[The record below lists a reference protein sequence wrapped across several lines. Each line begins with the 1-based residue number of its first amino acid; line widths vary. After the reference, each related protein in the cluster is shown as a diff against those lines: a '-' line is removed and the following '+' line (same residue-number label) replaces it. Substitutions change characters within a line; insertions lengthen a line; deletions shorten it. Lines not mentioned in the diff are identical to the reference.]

1 MRTIRE
7 QAFADTECKTVI
19 LSPGIHEVEKWA
31 FRNSRL
37 EQLYIYDD
45 LEKISDYA
53 FQDCDML
60 RTLHINSIEAPAYS
74 GNYFDTFQDKYDR
87 LLSLKDKKKIVLF
100 SGSSTRFGYDSAML
114 DQAFPDYEVVN
125 MGVFA
130 YSPALPQ
137 LELIRSCM
145 KEGDILLDSPEFDA
159 ANRQFCYQKELDY
172 ATFAMMESNY
182 DAFADLDLREYA
194 QVFTA
199 FSAYQTA
206 RQDIER
212 KNYDV
217 CASDYD
223 EDGNEVEEPSYNEY
237 GDYVVYRPN
246 STSEKPIYGLPVN
259 YTVNA
264 FPKETYIDSANA
276 EFQKFIGE
284 FAASLCWQIY
294 YYMTNARGMHGEF
307 WRWAELIV
315 VYAVIFTIL
324 ALIELSLK
332 KDLEEIHITRRE
344 LLVVIIIATS
354 VFAMS
359 NLSYLDQDGLFSGSF
374 VMDIFIIRTLVDLSG
389 IAVLYA
395 YHVQVKE
402 IQIRFE
408 KDTLRNIMEMQYK
421 NYQLSKENIDM
432 VNQKYHDL
440 KHQINLLKTQSY
452 AQAGKST
459 SYLEKME
466 REIRVYETQNKT
478 GNPILDAVLTNKALL
493 CQNKEIELKF
503 IVDGGA
509 LSFMEDMDVSALFG
523 NMLDNAIES
532 AQKQQEKQKRLIW
545 LYVTREKQFVRIR
558 TENYCDEKI
567 QFKNGMP
574 VTTKKDRR
582 LHGYGMKSIKSTVE
596 KYNGSVVAAQENN
609 WFELK
614 ILLPAAM

>member
-1 MRTIRE
+1 MNTAEVLNTPGYYYAIAYALSVFVITCTNERKIGRWKLAVVSCA
-7 QAFADTECKTVI
+7 QFALLLFFMTVTDGVRQELFVPSMSLI
-19 LSPGIHEVEKWA
+19 VLLLLG
-31 FRNSRL
+31 
-37 EQLYIYDD
+37 YIYICND
-45 LEKISDYA
+45 
-53 FQDCDML
+53 
-60 RTLHINSIEAPAYS
+60 
-74 GNYFDTFQDKYDR
+74 
-87 LLSLKDKKKIVLF
+87 F
-100 SGSSTRFGYDSAML
+100 S
-114 DQAFPDYEVVN
+114 
-125 MGVFA
+125 
-130 YSPALPQ
+130 
-137 LELIRSCM
+137 
-145 KEGDILLDSPEFDA
+145 
-159 ANRQFCYQKELDY
+159 
-172 ATFAMMESNY
+172 
-182 DAFADLDLREYA
+182 LREAGFYF
-194 QVFTA
+194 VKA
-199 FSAYQTA
+199 F
-206 RQDIER
+206 I
-212 KNYDV
+212 N
-217 CASDYD
+217 
-223 EDGNEVEEPSYNEY
+223 
-237 GDYVVYRPN
+237 
-246 STSEKPIYGLPVN
+246 
-259 YTVNA
+259 
-264 FPKETYIDSANA
+264 
-276 EFQKFIGE
+276 GE

-294 YYMTNARGMHGEF
+294 YYLRYVRGIQGELLK
-307 WRWAELIV
+307 WVELIL

-324 ALIELSLK
+324 ALMELNLK
-332 KDLEEIHITRRE
+332 KDLEELHITRRE
-344 LLVVIIIATS
+344 LLVVIIIAAS

-359 NLSYLDQDGLFSGSF
+359 NLSYLDQNGLFSGTF

-408 KDTLRNIMEMQYK
+408 KDTLHNIMEMQYK

-440 KHQINLLKTQSY
+440 KHQINLLKTQAY
-452 AQAGKST
+452 VGKST

-478 GNPILDAVLTNKALL
+478 GNQILDAVLTNKAMI

-532 AQKQQEKQKRLIW
+532 AEKQQEKQKRLIW
-545 LYVTREKQFVRIR
+545 LYVTKEKQFVRIR

-596 KYNGSVVAAQENN
+596 KYHGSVVAAQENN

-614 ILLPAAM
+614 ILLPAGA

>member
-1 MRTIRE
+1 MNTAEVLNTPGYYYAIAYALSVFVITCTNERKIGRWKLAVVSCA
-7 QAFADTECKTVI
+7 QFALLLFFMTVTDGVRQELFVPSMLLI
-19 LSPGIHEVEKWA
+19 VLLLLG
-31 FRNSRL
+31 
-37 EQLYIYDD
+37 YIYICND
-45 LEKISDYA
+45 
-53 FQDCDML
+53 
-60 RTLHINSIEAPAYS
+60 
-74 GNYFDTFQDKYDR
+74 
-87 LLSLKDKKKIVLF
+87 F
-100 SGSSTRFGYDSAML
+100 S
-114 DQAFPDYEVVN
+114 
-125 MGVFA
+125 
-130 YSPALPQ
+130 
-137 LELIRSCM
+137 
-145 KEGDILLDSPEFDA
+145 
-159 ANRQFCYQKELDY
+159 
-172 ATFAMMESNY
+172 
-182 DAFADLDLREYA
+182 LREAGFYF
-194 QVFTA
+194 VKA
-199 FSAYQTA
+199 F
-206 RQDIER
+206 I
-212 KNYDV
+212 N
-217 CASDYD
+217 
-223 EDGNEVEEPSYNEY
+223 
-237 GDYVVYRPN
+237 
-246 STSEKPIYGLPVN
+246 
-259 YTVNA
+259 
-264 FPKETYIDSANA
+264 
-276 EFQKFIGE
+276 GE

-294 YYMTNARGMHGEF
+294 YYLRYVRGIQGELLK
-307 WRWAELIV
+307 WVELIL

-324 ALIELSLK
+324 ALMELNLK
-332 KDLEEIHITRRE
+332 KDLEELHITRRE
-344 LLVVIIIATS
+344 LLVVIIIAAS

-359 NLSYLDQDGLFSGSF
+359 NLSYLDQNGLFSGTF

-408 KDTLRNIMEMQYK
+408 KETLHNIMEMQYK

-440 KHQINLLKTQSY
+440 KHQINLLKTQAY
-452 AQAGKST
+452 VGKST

-478 GNPILDAVLTNKALL
+478 GNQILDAVLTNKAMI

-532 AQKQQEKQKRLIW
+532 AEKQQEKQKRLIW
-545 LYVTREKQFVRIR
+545 LYVTKEKQFVRIR

-596 KYNGSVVAAQENN
+596 KYHGSVVAAQENN

-614 ILLPAAM
+614 ILLPAGG

>member
-1 MRTIRE
+1 MNTAEVLNTPGYYYAIAYALSVFVITCTNERKIGRWKLAAVSCA
-7 QAFADTECKTVI
+7 QFALLLFFMTVTDGVRQELFVPSMLLI
-19 LSPGIHEVEKWA
+19 VLLLLG
-31 FRNSRL
+31 
-37 EQLYIYDD
+37 YIYICND
-45 LEKISDYA
+45 
-53 FQDCDML
+53 
-60 RTLHINSIEAPAYS
+60 
-74 GNYFDTFQDKYDR
+74 
-87 LLSLKDKKKIVLF
+87 F
-100 SGSSTRFGYDSAML
+100 S
-114 DQAFPDYEVVN
+114 
-125 MGVFA
+125 
-130 YSPALPQ
+130 
-137 LELIRSCM
+137 
-145 KEGDILLDSPEFDA
+145 
-159 ANRQFCYQKELDY
+159 
-172 ATFAMMESNY
+172 
-182 DAFADLDLREYA
+182 LREAGFYF
-194 QVFTA
+194 VKA
-199 FSAYQTA
+199 F
-206 RQDIER
+206 I
-212 KNYDV
+212 N
-217 CASDYD
+217 
-223 EDGNEVEEPSYNEY
+223 
-237 GDYVVYRPN
+237 
-246 STSEKPIYGLPVN
+246 
-259 YTVNA
+259 
-264 FPKETYIDSANA
+264 
-276 EFQKFIGE
+276 GE

-294 YYMTNARGMHGEF
+294 YYLRYVRGIQGELLK
-307 WRWAELIV
+307 WVELIF

-324 ALIELSLK
+324 ALMELNLK
-332 KDLEEIHITRRE
+332 KDLEELHITRRE
-344 LLVVIIIATS
+344 LLVVIIIAAS

-359 NLSYLDQDGLFSGSF
+359 NLSYLDQNGLFSGTF

-408 KDTLRNIMEMQYK
+408 KDTLHNIMEMQYK

-440 KHQINLLKTQSY
+440 KHQINLLKTQAY
-452 AQAGKST
+452 VGKST

-478 GNPILDAVLTNKALL
+478 GNQILDAVLTNKAMI

-532 AQKQQEKQKRLIW
+532 AEKQQEKQKRLIW
-545 LYVTREKQFVRIR
+545 LYVTKEKQFVRIR

-596 KYNGSVVAAQENN
+596 KYHGSVVAAQENN

-614 ILLPAAM
+614 ILLPAGG

>member
-1 MRTIRE
+1 MNTAEVLNTPGYYYAIAYALSVFVITCTNERKIGRWKLAVVSCA
-7 QAFADTECKTVI
+7 QFALLLFFMTVTDGVRQELFVPSMLLI
-19 LSPGIHEVEKWA
+19 VLLLLG
-31 FRNSRL
+31 
-37 EQLYIYDD
+37 YIYICND
-45 LEKISDYA
+45 
-53 FQDCDML
+53 
-60 RTLHINSIEAPAYS
+60 
-74 GNYFDTFQDKYDR
+74 
-87 LLSLKDKKKIVLF
+87 F
-100 SGSSTRFGYDSAML
+100 S
-114 DQAFPDYEVVN
+114 
-125 MGVFA
+125 
-130 YSPALPQ
+130 
-137 LELIRSCM
+137 
-145 KEGDILLDSPEFDA
+145 
-159 ANRQFCYQKELDY
+159 
-172 ATFAMMESNY
+172 
-182 DAFADLDLREYA
+182 LREAGFYF
-194 QVFTA
+194 VKA
-199 FSAYQTA
+199 F
-206 RQDIER
+206 I
-212 KNYDV
+212 N
-217 CASDYD
+217 
-223 EDGNEVEEPSYNEY
+223 
-237 GDYVVYRPN
+237 
-246 STSEKPIYGLPVN
+246 
-259 YTVNA
+259 
-264 FPKETYIDSANA
+264 
-276 EFQKFIGE
+276 GE

-294 YYMTNARGMHGEF
+294 YYLRYVRGIQGELLK
-307 WRWAELIV
+307 WVELIL

-324 ALIELSLK
+324 ALMELNLK
-332 KDLEEIHITRRE
+332 KDLEELHITRRE
-344 LLVVIIIATS
+344 LLVVIIIAAS

-359 NLSYLDQDGLFSGSF
+359 NLSYLDQNGLFSGTF

-408 KDTLRNIMEMQYK
+408 KDTLHNIMEMQYK

-440 KHQINLLKTQSY
+440 KHQINLLKTQAY
-452 AQAGKST
+452 VGKST

-478 GNPILDAVLTNKALL
+478 GNQILDAVLTNKAMI

-532 AQKQQEKQKRLIW
+532 AEKQQEKQKRLIW
-545 LYVTREKQFVRIR
+545 LYVTKEKQFVRIR

-596 KYNGSVVAAQENN
+596 KYHGSVVAAQENN

-614 ILLPAAM
+614 ILLPAGG